1 MACEP
6 LPFINSD
13 IDLNLKIPVAD
24 IPTANISDITVTF
37 ILVSDASVTK
47 EYKKSLGQI
56 EFISDGEY
64 SITITNQDITTPGWY
79 KVELVVTDTSNKIRT
94 FTPCYHNDSPY
105 IKFYGN

>member
-13 IDLNLKIPVAD
+13 IDLGLNIPVTD
-24 IPTANISDITVTF
+24 IPTVNISDITVIFTL
-37 ILVSDASVTK
+37 ISDASITK

-64 SITITNQDITTPGWY
+64 SITITNQDITIEGWY
-79 KVELVVTDTSNKIRT
+79 KVDLIVTDTSSKIRS

>member
-13 IDLNLKIPVAD
+13 IDLSLKIPITD

-37 ILVSDASVTK
+37 ILISDASITK

-56 EFISDGEY
+56 EFINDGEY
-64 SITITNQDITTPGWY
+64 SITITDQDITTPGWY
-79 KVELVVTDTSNKIRT
+79 KVELIVIDTSGKIRSL
-94 FTPCYHNDSPY
+94 TPCFHNNSPY
-105 IKFYGN
+105 IKFYEN